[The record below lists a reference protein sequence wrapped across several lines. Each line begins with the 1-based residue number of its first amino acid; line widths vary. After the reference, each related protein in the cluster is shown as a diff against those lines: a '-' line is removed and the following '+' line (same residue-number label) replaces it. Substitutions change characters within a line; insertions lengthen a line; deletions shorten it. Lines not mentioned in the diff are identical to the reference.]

1 MKRLWIG
8 VALLT
13 FFLVAG
19 IMLTLSFHRIHA
31 PLSDTLKEA
40 SQAAMAGSWEKAQ
53 SLAQTA
59 RDRWEK
65 YRKFTAAVADH
76 EPLEEMDALFSQ
88 LEYYAALDWTGEFA
102 ALCTQLSSMA
112 AAMEESQALTWWTL
126 L

>member
-8 VALLT
+8 VGLLV
-13 FFLVAG
+13 FFLVMG
-19 IMLTLSFHRIHA
+19 ILLTLSFHRIHA
-31 PLSDTLKEA
+31 PLSQTLDTA
-40 SQAAMAGSWEKAQ
+40 SQEAIAGNWETAQ
-53 SLAQTA
+53 SLAATA

-76 EPLEEMDALFSQ
+76 EPLEEMDALFDQ
-88 LEYYAALDWTGEFA
+88 LEHYAVLGWEGEFA